1 MAVQK
6 ITFESF
12 LPLESQQ
19 QEEINSLYTN
29 IRFSGHGIRSIGVT
43 SSFEN
48 EGKTYIAMNLLR
60 TAAADGKKAVL
71 IDADLR
77 KSHVWTKFGVRQI
90 EGDGKGLTHYLCGEA
105 EADDVLCETDIP
117 GAYIINIG
125 EYSATPMKLLGSPR
139 LGELIAALCETFD
152 YVFVDMP
159 PINVVIDSAIIAQQ
173 CNGTLLVVRSNDT
186 SYHSVLK
193 AKDQLDRA
201 GVNILGVVLNMI
213 DPRDNRY
220 YYRRHYGRYYYGR
233 YYGKKKKKKQAEEP
247 VIPEI
252 DEISPELLP
261 EEAAPEQT
269 EQ

>member
-1 MAVQK
+1 MQK
-6 ITFESF
+6 IAFERF
-12 LPLESQQ
+12 PALESQQ

-48 EGKTYIAMNLLR
+48 EGKTYISMNLLR

-77 KSHVWTKFGVRQI
+77 KSHIWTKFGVKQI
-90 EGDGKGLTHYLCGEA
+90 EGDGRGLTHYLCGEA
-105 EADDVLCETDIP
+105 EAADVICETDLS
-117 GAYIINIG
+117 GAYIITIG

-139 LGELIAALCETFD
+139 LGELIAELSETYD

-159 PINVVIDSAIIAQQ
+159 PINVVIDSAIIARQ

-186 SYHSVLK
+186 SYHSVQK
-193 AKDQLDRA
+193 AKDQLERA
-201 GVNILGVVLNMI
+201 GVNILGAVLNMV

-220 YYRRHYGRYYYGR
+220 YYRRRYGRYYYGR
-233 YYGKKKKKKQAEEP
+233 YYGKKKKNAAPDP
-247 VIPEI
+247 VIPENE
-252 DEISPELLP
+252 DAT
-261 EEAAPEQT
+261 AAKTQE
-269 EQ
+269 

>member
-1 MAVQK
+1 MQK
-6 ITFESF
+6 VAFRSF
-12 LPLESQQ
+12 PPLKSQQ

-29 IRFSGHGIRSIGVT
+29 IRFSGHGIRSIGIT

-71 IDADLR
+71 VDADLR
-77 KSHVWTKFGVRQI
+77 KSHIWTKFGITQV
-90 EGDGKGLTHYLCGEA
+90 EGDGRGMTHYLCGEA
-105 EADDVLCETDIP
+105 EIDDVVCETDVP

-125 EYSATPMKLLGSPR
+125 EYTATPMKLLGSAR
-139 LGELIAALCETFD
+139 LGELITALSHTYD

-186 SYHSVLK
+186 SYHSVQK

-201 GVNILGVVLNMI
+201 GVNILGVVLNMV

-233 YYGKKKKKKQAEEP
+233 YYGRKKKGTTDTVIPSAEEN
-247 VIPEI
+247 
-252 DEISPELLP
+252 DETPLEKT
-261 EEAAPEQT
+261 EA
-269 EQ
+269 